1 MVLWQLDTG
10 RKQFLPHLS
19 SPICNIVV
27 SGSGDSYVIKLADNR
42 VVVLSAR
49 ELQPLATVT
58 SLQLCAKPSKHPGQI
73 IAKHSRASRTFAATL
88 HPRRSDQLL
97 ITVPTSHQL
106 SHEGIASTGA
116 PVLQTYDIRSGSHIS
131 RQALART
138 NATALNNGPDGARVL
153 TPNIEYLSVSED
165 GKWMATIDS
174 WNPYPEDVEPVNMD
188 HGIHLNPGEIYL
200 KFWRWNETS
209 SLWQLVTRI
218 DSPHLSANGS
228 ANVLGTA
235 SRPNGHEFATIG
247 SDGLLRFWRPVIR
260 QRHGMK
266 KDSEHAP
273 ETWKCRNTLDLR
285 GYLKTCDVNSTHLS
299 SASVCFSED
308 GSVLAASLQSDATDL
323 GLTILI
329 DVRSCC
335 IRYSKVGVYSGDISA
350 AAFLG
355 CYVLIATDRSVFIW
369 DTVNDVVRAIEH
381 PELQSNHDG
390 DPRILAVNSRTQT
403 FATTSKNLRKRATSK
418 RLRKSR
424 FTVQVYDVNSAALL
438 SCFPLAKEPV
448 ALVSNSHSAEYV
460 VVDAGADVQRICCAS
475 RASPLVLADNNL
487 VQYSGL
493 GLEDLFRRHPTSM
506 MNKSSTS
513 TISADLKTGPP
524 ERIGLAAVFGDT
536 PPFVLPPSRIVFR
549 DLVKA
554 LSA

>member
-27 SGSGDSYVIKLADNR
+27 SGSGNSYIIKLADNR

-49 ELQPLATVT
+49 ELQPLATIT
-58 SLQLCAKPSKHPGQI
+58 SLQLCARSSKHPGQI
-73 IAKHSRASRTFAATL
+73 IAKSSHASRTFAATL
-88 HPRRSDQLL
+88 HPKCPDQLL

-106 SHEGIASTGA
+106 THDGITSTGA

-138 NATALNNGPDGARVL
+138 NATALNIGPDGARLL

-174 WNPYPEDVEPVNMD
+174 WDPYPEDVEALNMN
-188 HGIHLNPGEIYL
+188 HGIYFDSGEIYL

-218 DSPHLSANGS
+218 DNPHLSANGS
-228 ANVLGTA
+228 ANVLGIA

-247 SDGLLRFWRPVIR
+247 SDGLLRLWRPVIR

-266 KDSEHAP
+266 RDSEQAP

-285 GYLKTCDVNSTHLS
+285 GYLKSYNVNSTHLS

-335 IRYSKVGVYSGDISA
+335 IKYSKVGVYSGDISA

-355 CYVLIATDRSVFIW
+355 CYFLIATDRSVFMW
-369 DTVNDVVRAIEH
+369 DTVNDVVKAIEH
-381 PELQSNHDG
+381 PELQSNNDS

-403 FATTSKNLRKRATSK
+403 FATTSKDLRKRATSK

-424 FTVQVYDVNSAALL
+424 FTVQVYDVNSATLL
-438 SCFPLAKEPV
+438 SRFQLAKEPV
-448 ALVSNSHSAEYV
+448 ALISNSHSAEYI
-460 VVDAGADVQRICCAS
+460 VVDAGADVQRIGCAG
-475 RASPLVLADNNL
+475 RASPLVHSDNNL
-487 VQYSGL
+487 VQYSSL
-493 GLEDLFRRHPTSM
+493 GLENLFRRHPTSIV
-506 MNKSSTS
+506 NKSSTS
-513 TISADLKTGPP
+513 TNIADLKAGPS
-524 ERIGLAAVFGDT
+524 ERIGLAGVFGDT

-554 LSA
+554 LSV

>member
-19 SPICNIVV
+19 SPIGNIVV
-27 SGSGDSYVIKLADNR
+27 SGSGNSYVIKLADNR

-49 ELQPLATVT
+49 ELQPLATIT
-58 SLQLCAKPSKHPGQI
+58 SLQLCARSSKHPGQI
-73 IAKHSRASRTFAATL
+73 VAKPPHASRTFAATL
-88 HPRRSDQLL
+88 HPRHLDQLL
-97 ITVPTSHQL
+97 ITVPACHQL
-106 SHEGIASTGA
+106 THEGIASTGA

-138 NATALNNGPDGARVL
+138 NATTLNNGPDGARVL
-153 TPNIEYLSVSED
+153 APNIEYLSVSQD

-174 WNPYPEDVEPVNMD
+174 WSPYPEDVEALNMD
-188 HGIHLNPGEIYL
+188 HGIHFELGEIYL

-218 DSPHLSANGS
+218 DNPHFSTNSSAK
-228 ANVLGTA
+228 VLGIA

-266 KDSEHAP
+266 RDSEQPP

-285 GYLKTCDVNSTHLS
+285 GYLKTYDVNSTHLS

-308 GSVLAASLQSDATDL
+308 GSVLAASLQSGATDL

-335 IRYSKVGVYSGDISA
+335 IRYSKVGVCSGDISA

-355 CYVLIATDRSVFIW
+355 CYFLIATDRSVFMW
-369 DTVNDVVRAIEH
+369 DTVNDDVKAIEP
-381 PELQSNHDG
+381 PEVQSDHDG
-390 DPRILAVNSRTQT
+390 GPRILAVNSRTQT
-403 FATTSKNLRKRATSK
+403 FATTSKNLQKKATSK
-418 RLRKSR
+418 RLHNSR
-424 FTVQVYDVNSAALL
+424 FTVQVYDVNSATLL
-438 SCFPLAKEPV
+438 SRFQLAKEPV
-448 ALVSNSHSAEYV
+448 ALVSNSHSTEYI
-460 VVDAGADVQRICCAS
+460 VVDAGADVQRIGYAG
-475 RASPLVLADNNL
+475 RASPLVHADNNL

-493 GLEDLFRRHPTSM
+493 GLENMFRRHPTSM

-513 TISADLKTGPP
+513 TITADLKTGPS
-524 ERIGLAAVFGDT
+524 ERIGLASVFGDT